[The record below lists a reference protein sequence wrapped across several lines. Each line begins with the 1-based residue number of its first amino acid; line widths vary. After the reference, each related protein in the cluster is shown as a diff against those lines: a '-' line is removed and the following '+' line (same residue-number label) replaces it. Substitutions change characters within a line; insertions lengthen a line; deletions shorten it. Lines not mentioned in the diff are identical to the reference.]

1 MDLSEFKRRLAA
13 EPGRMDAEMQAAR
26 RAGPEFEAA
35 AAEAERLEALLR
47 RALALPVPADL
58 AAGLVADLPASPRAR
73 RGWLGWPA
81 ALAAGLLL
89 ALGATAVLMSQ
100 RPHWDSVED
109 YVVEHYRHDG
119 ARTVAMLGAAG
130 APPVERLLAEFRL
143 SAEPALAG
151 VIGVIKACPTPGGRG
166 VHMVLDTQQGPVTV
180 IYMPGTQV
188 TDRALLAFDDVE
200 AMLVDMPGGA
210 AAIIGHGPARHY
222 AMVHDALRP
231 LAGGP

>member
-13 EPGRMDAEMQAAR
+13 DAGRMDAEMQAAR
-26 RAGPEFEAA
+26 GAGPEFEAA

-47 RALALPVPADL
+47 RALALPVPDDI
-58 AAGLVADLPASPRAR
+58 AAGLVADLPAAPR
-73 RGWLGWPA
+73 RGWPGWPA

-89 ALGATAVLMSQ
+89 ALGATAVLLSQ
-100 RPHWDSVED
+100 RPRWDSVED
-109 YVVEHYRHDG
+109 YVVDHYRHDG
-119 ARTVAMLGAAG
+119 VRTVAMLGVDR

-151 VIGVIKACPTPGGRG
+151 VIGVIKSCPTPGGRG

-200 AMLVDMPGGA
+200 ALLVEMPGGA

>member
-26 RAGPEFEAA
+26 RSGPEFEAA
-35 AAEAERLEALLR
+35 AVEAGRLEALLQ
-47 RALALPVPADL
+47 RAVALPVPGDL
-58 AAGLVADLPASPRAR
+58 AAHLVAALPAPRPR
-73 RGWLGWPA
+73 RWWPA

-89 ALGATAVLMSQ
+89 ALGATTIVLSQ

-109 YVVEHYRHDG
+109 YVVDHYRHDG
-119 ARTVAMLGAAG
+119 VRTVALLGAVE

-151 VIGVIKACPTPGGRG
+151 VIGVVKSCPTPGGRG
-166 VHMVLDTQQGPVTV
+166 VHMVLDTREGPVTV
-180 IYMPGTQV
+180 IYMPGTRV
-188 TDRALLAFDDVE
+188 ADGALMAFDGVE

-210 AAIIGHGPARHY
+210 AAIIGHGPARYY

-231 LAGGP
+231 MPGGP